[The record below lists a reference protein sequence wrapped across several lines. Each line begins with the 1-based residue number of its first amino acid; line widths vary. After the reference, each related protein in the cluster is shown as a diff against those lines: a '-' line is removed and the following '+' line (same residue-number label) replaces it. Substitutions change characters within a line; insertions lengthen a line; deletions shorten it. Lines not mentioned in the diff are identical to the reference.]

1 MRLFDNTLDSIETLL
16 RSKGYFQKGHV
27 VESYSDFTGRSVP
40 AARTKLYSIQ
50 ASEVAEEQAD
60 LTTLFGNIQWKATRA
75 LLGPHPDFKD
85 LPHSET
91 LNHYAVSMFAD
102 IKGSTRLNAHYDLP
116 TIRRIKDYVLTLAIE
131 VCSFFGGHIQR
142 LQGDGVFVYF
152 VGKSVH
158 KNDAIISALN
168 AASVLTYFVN
178 TQLAT
183 LFQQLDVKPLKI
195 RVGIDYGDDDQV
207 LWSHY
212 GIPGC
217 SELTTTSLHTD
228 LAAKLQARA
237 LSNGVLIGDNVRKRL
252 DLPGEYL
259 SIPEQPISKKPLP
272 YIFNGPPRYRNWVFD
287 WQKYLLSFDFVHG
300 SASSGIRIEV
310 PEYRLQCRIKQNDQ
324 SVNIYPQNL
333 HSIPK
338 GTDLEFHLMRAKG
351 KAPFM
356 KMATDI
362 ITWEVVNSGAEA
374 KEAGEEMHDL
384 AKAFDGKTVAS
395 THAAY
400 LGQHQILCR
409 VKRSA
414 HLDNFTARHFIFGQ

>member
-1 MRLFDNTLDSIETLL
+1 MRLFDTTLDSIEDLL
-16 RSKGYFQKGHV
+16 RSKHTLQKGHV
-27 VESYSDFTGRSVP
+27 VESYGNFTGRS
-40 AARTKLYSIQ
+40 AATAQTKLYSIQ
-50 ASEVAEEQAD
+50 ASEVAAEQSD
-60 LTTLFGNIQWKATRA
+60 LTTLFGNIQWKAPRA
-75 LLGPHPDFKD
+75 LLGPHPDFKNLTHD
-85 LPHSET
+85 ET

-152 VGKSVH
+152 VGKNVH

-178 TQLAT
+178 TQLAL
-183 LFQQLDVKPLKI
+183 LFQQLEVKPLKI

-237 LSNGVLIGDNVRKRL
+237 LSNGVLIGDNVRKKL
-252 DLPGEYL
+252 DLSDDYL
-259 SIPEQPISKKPLP
+259 SVPELPVSKKQLP

-287 WQKYLLSFDFVHG
+287 WQKYLLTFDFVYG
-300 SASSGIRIEV
+300 SVSSGIRVEV
-310 PEYRLQCRIKQNDQ
+310 PEFRLQCQIKSNGQL
-324 SVNIYPQNL
+324 VNTYPQNL
-333 HSIPK
+333 YSLPK
-338 GTDLEFHLMRAKG
+338 GTDLQFQLRRARG
-351 KAPFM
+351 GAAFM
-356 KMATDI
+356 KLPTDI
-362 ITWEVVNSGAEA
+362 ITWEVINSGAEA
-374 KEAGEEMHDL
+374 REVGQEKHDL
-384 AKAFDGKTVAS
+384 GKQFDGLITAS
-395 THAAY
+395 TTAAY
-400 LGQHQILCR
+400 LGQHQIICR
-409 VKRSA
+409 VKRDHLPNFSA
-414 HLDNFTARHFIFGQ
+414 RYFIFGQ